1 MNKKI
6 LLIDDDV
13 DFVEQNRAFLVQK
26 GYSVC
31 CAYNGRD
38 GIEKAVQEKPDL
50 VLLDVM
56 MTEVGEGFEV
66 AREFRERAEIQKIP
80 ILMLT
85 GVNKEHGF
93 SLQIGPDA
101 AWNPVDVFVEKPVER
116 GQLLLKIKELLGD
129 V

>member
-66 AREFRERAEIQKIP
+66 AREFREREEIQKIP

-101 AWNPVDVFVEKPVER
+101 TWNPVDVFVEKPVER